1 MSFIPIEA
9 SEELK
14 KKLAIFFE
22 TPAAGFL
29 EPH

>member
-9 SEELK
+9 RGAQEKVSD
-14 KKLAIFFE
+14 FFE

>member
-9 SEELK
+9 EAQEKVSD
-14 KKLAIFFE
+14 FFE

-29 EPH
+29 EPY